1 MIEALTVNHKVEGK
15 GITPLGTLPR
25 DSQRQEGEIGVQIQK
40 GVIGEEGAKKD
51 IEIIEISTQAHAM
64 EDVTVGTTALI
75 EVKEESHLLID
86 IGEENIAQGK
96 EEDRKDMETGKGKSI
111 LQMKTGGTLATGE
124 GGAKGP

>member
-1 MIEALTVNHKVEGK
+1 MSHKVGEK
-15 GITPLGTLPR
+15 GITPLDTLPR

-40 GVIGEEGAKKD
+40 GVGEEEAKKD

-64 EDVTVGTTALI
+64 EDVIVGTTALI

-96 EEDRKDMETGKGKSI
+96 EKDKKDMETGKGKNI
-111 LQMKTGGTLATGE
+111 LQRKTGGTLATGE

>member
-1 MIEALTVNHKVEGK
+1 MSHKVGEK
-15 GITPLGTLPR
+15 GTIPLDTPPR

-40 GVIGEEGAKKD
+40 GVIGEEEAKKD

-124 GGAKGP
+124 GDAKGP

>member
-1 MIEALTVNHKVEGK
+1 MNHKVEGK

-25 DSQRQEGEIGVQIQK
+25 DSQRQEGETGVQIQK
-40 GVIGEEGAKKD
+40 GVTGEEGAKKD
-51 IEIIEISTQAHAM
+51 IGIIEISTQAHAM

-96 EEDRKDMETGKGKSI
+96 EKDRKDMETGKGKNI
-111 LQMKTGGTLATGE
+111 LQRKTGGTLATGE

>member
-1 MIEALTVNHKVEGK
+1 MSLKEGGK
-15 GITPLGTLPR
+15 EMNLLDTLPR
-25 DSQRQEGEIGVQIQK
+25 DSLRQGGEIGVQIQK

-51 IEIIEISTQAHAM
+51 IEIIEISTQAHAT

-111 LQMKTGGTLATGE
+111 LQMKTGGTLAKGE
-124 GGAKGP
+124 GDARGP

>member
-1 MIEALTVNHKVEGK
+1 MNL
-15 GITPLGTLPR
+15 LDTLPR

-40 GVIGEEGAKKD
+40 GVIGEEEAKKD

-64 EDVTVGTTALI
+64 VAVIVGTTALT
-75 EVKEESHLLID
+75 EVREESHLLTD
-86 IGEENIAQGK
+86 IGEETKAQGK

-124 GGAKGP
+124 GDARGL

>member
-1 MIEALTVNHKVEGK
+1 
-15 GITPLGTLPR
+15 
-25 DSQRQEGEIGVQIQK
+25 
-40 GVIGEEGAKKD
+40 
-51 IEIIEISTQAHAM
+51 M